1 MPSADRSALWAELS
15 QTNRLYRLEVPG
27 ASTTNASIDAL
38 RVEGWVQREAVSQLF
53 EMRIVCLSLR
63 ADLALS
69 SMIDQPLTLITV
81 LANGS
86 TGKRTGLIRAVESLG
101 SDGGLAR
108 YRLTLVPWIWL
119 ATQQGRSQVFQQR
132 SVADIIERVLAPYAD
147 AGSWAFSSEVS
158 GFLADAPIRTYCTQY
173 RESDFDF
180 FSRLLTEEGLA
191 WRIEEDE
198 KAPLG
203 HKLVIFSAND
213 AQPAD
218 PGSPIR
224 FHRKSSQERSDAV
237 QALVRRMRQ
246 SVAQVHLSAWNVD
259 GKRQLAGSAAAR
271 FAVGGK
277 NAPRIEYDDVLGLN
291 DRSRGW
297 DSNRTLE
304 RYAGLMME
312 AAECRADVMLGHSTV
327 RTLRAGT
334 RIEVDDAPALGLQAK
349 PALLLDTVE
358 HVGINNLPKD
368 TAASIA
374 AQLGDL
380 SEHLVFDRPCAS
392 VIAKDDVFGLVPTG
406 TGPHHDVTDVR
417 PQAQSLAAAKTLGY
431 ANSFSAVHVD
441 RPWRPV
447 LAAADGARLHAKP
460 TASGVHSAIVV
471 GPSGETSPNGADELY
486 CNDRGDV
493 RVRFHWQTESAGD
506 GDTQNNSSSDA
517 KDNRSTRW
525 IRVAQRQAGPGMGW
539 QWLPRIGQEVLVKF
553 VDLDVD
559 QPVIVGALYNGR
571 GDGGIEATPGGASRN
586 QEGSGQGQESDVFAQ
601 ARNGSPSAQA
611 NLAAGHA
618 PAWHG
623 ASADDK
629 GHRNAAALSGFK
641 TKEFGGE
648 GFSQLVFDD
657 SNQQL
662 RVQLHASTAHS
673 QLNLGHL
680 IHQADNF
687 RGSFRG
693 QGLELRTDGYAAL
706 RGGKGVLL
714 STYHGAG
721 GKQLEPV
728 GDFAP
733 GMALLKQVQQ
743 LGQALSEAAMKH
755 ATVQLA
761 GHVGADKANVS
772 QLDKER
778 APYAAMLHTASGMV
792 TGDTLETAYSDASD
806 KSIATG
812 DGKVPHTTDAVVAL
826 AARGGLAMVA
836 GQQLQM
842 VAGETATLA
851 SGGDINLA
859 LADVLRV
866 HSGQAIGL
874 LAGAQK
880 ADAEAGLSIIAGNDD
895 LDFQAQHD
903 ELRVQ
908 AKDALKIASTDKT
921 VEFAAKKK
929 IRIATAQGASITLQN
944 GDITFEC
951 PGKITYHAVQRKLAG
966 PTAKD
971 YRLPTF
977 VRSSLDASNIKFDL
991 RLADTPGKEGHALAY
1006 THWRIATGDAPE
1018 GLYTID
1024 EKSLVAEG
1032 ETDENGKIV
1041 LSDDQ
1046 EKALE
1051 QAFRAHVGSIWLVY
1065 PGQTA
1070 LLAGVQ
1076 ESSDWS
1082 PEDKMLHALDAAD
1095 FTDQREQTRYADP
1108 VRPNLSYAKEALR
1121 ASSETTFYDEIK
1133 K

>member
-1 MPSADRSALWAELS
+1 MPTRITTMPTADRSTLWAELS

-27 ASTTNASIDAL
+27 ASSNASIDAL
-38 RVEGWVQREAVSQLF
+38 RVEGWVQRETVSQPF

-63 ADLALS
+63 ADLPLT
-69 SMIDQPLTLITV
+69 SMIDQPLTLIAV

-86 TGKRTGLIRAVESLG
+86 LGKRTGLIRAVESLG

-132 SVADIIERVLAPYAD
+132 SVADVIERVLAPYAD
-147 AGSWAFSSEVS
+147 AGNWAFSSEVS
-158 GFLADAPIRTYCTQY
+158 GFLADAPVRTYCTQY

-198 KAPLG
+198 KAPMG
-203 HKLVIFSAND
+203 HKLVIFSSND
-213 AQPAD
+213 AQPVD

-291 DRSRGW
+291 DHSRGW

-334 RIEVDDAPALGLQAK
+334 RIDIDDAPALGLQAK

-380 SEHLVFDRPCAS
+380 SEHLVFDMPCAS
-392 VIAKDDVFGLVPTG
+392 VTSEADVFGLVPTA
-406 TGPHHDVTDVR
+406 TGSTHEGANDVR
-417 PQAQSLAAAKTLGY
+417 PQAQSLAAAKALGY
-431 ANSFSAVHVD
+431 ANSFSAVHVE

-471 GPSGETSPNGADELY
+471 GPSGETSPSGADELY

-493 RVRFHWQTESAGD
+493 RVRFHWQSNTAGNRGGN
-506 GDTQNNSSSDA
+506 GDNAQ
-517 KDNRSTRW
+517 DNRSTRW

-559 QPVIVGALYNGR
+559 QPVVVGALYNGR
-571 GDGGIEATPGGASRN
+571 GDGGIAPTPGGASRN
-586 QEGSGQGQESDVFAQ
+586 QERSGQGQEADVFAQ
-601 ARNGSPSAQA
+601 AHNAAPSAQA

-641 TKEFGGE
+641 TKEFGGD

-721 GKQLEPV
+721 GKRLEPV

-743 LGQALSEAAMKH
+743 LGQALSEASMKH
-755 ATVQLA
+755 ETVQLA
-761 GHVGADKANVS
+761 GHIGADKTNDS

-778 APYAAMLHTASGMV
+778 APYAAMLHAVSGMV
-792 TGDTLETAYSDASD
+792 TDDALDAAYSDASG
-806 KSIATG
+806 KAVATG
-812 DGKVPHTTDAVVAL
+812 DGKVPHTTDAVIAL

-836 GQQLQM
+836 GQQLQI

-880 ADAEAGLSIIAGNDD
+880 ADAEAGLSIIAGSDD

-903 ELRVQ
+903 ELRIQ

-921 VEFAAKKK
+921 VEFASKKK

-966 PTAKD
+966 PTSSPYGLPLFPQSICIECMLKAAKSGA
-971 YRLPTF
+971 PF
-977 VRSSLDASNIKFDL
+977 S
-991 RLADTPGKEGHALAY
+991 AL
-1006 THWRIATGDAPE
+1006 
-1018 GLYTID
+1018 
-1024 EKSLVAEG
+1024 
-1032 ETDENGKIV
+1032 
-1041 LSDDQ
+1041 Q
-1046 EKALE
+1046 
-1051 QAFRAHVGSIWLVY
+1051 
-1065 PGQTA
+1065 
-1070 LLAGVQ
+1070 
-1076 ESSDWS
+1076 
-1082 PEDKMLHALDAAD
+1082 
-1095 FTDQREQTRYADP
+1095 
-1108 VRPNLSYAKEALR
+1108 
-1121 ASSETTFYDEIK
+1121 
-1133 K
+1133 

>member
-1 MPSADRSALWAELS
+1 MSNHGSVPVRTRSSSPSADRSALWAELS
-15 QTNRLYRLEVPG
+15 QTARLYRLEAPS
-27 ASTTNASIDAL
+27 ASSSSNSAARESIDAL

-53 EMRIVCLSLR
+53 ELRIVCLSLR

-69 SMIDQPLTLITV
+69 SLIDQPLTLVTV
-81 LANGS
+81 LADGAV
-86 TGKRTGLIRAVESLG
+86 GRRTGLIRAVESLG

-108 YRLTLVPWIWL
+108 YRLTLVPWLWL

-147 AGSWAFSSEVS
+147 AGSWAFSSEVNS
-158 GFLADAPIRTYCTQY
+158 FLADAPVRTYCTQY
-173 RESDFDF
+173 RESDYDF
-180 FSRLLTEEGLA
+180 FSRLLAEEGLA
-191 WRIEEDE
+191 WRIEEDAQ
-198 KAPLG
+198 APTG
-203 HKLVIFSAND
+203 HKLVIFSSND
-213 AQPAD
+213 TQPAD
-218 PGSPIR
+218 AGSPVR

-259 GKRQLAGSAAAR
+259 GKRQLTGSAPAR
-271 FAVGGK
+271 FPVGGK
-277 NAPRIEYDDVLGLN
+277 NAPRLEYDDVLGLN

-297 DSNRTLE
+297 DTNRTVE
-304 RYAGLMME
+304 RYAALMME
-312 AAECRADVMLGHSTV
+312 AAECRADLMLGHSTV

-334 RIEVDDAPALGLQAK
+334 RLEIDDAPALGLQAR

-374 AQLGDL
+374 AQLGEL
-380 SEHLVFDRPCAS
+380 TEHLVFDQPCAP
-392 VIAKDDVFGLVPTG
+392 VTAEADVFGLVSAATG
-406 TGPHHDVTDVR
+406 THNNTIH
-417 PQAQSLAAAKTLGY
+417 PQPQSLATAQAQGY
-431 ANSFSAVHVD
+431 ANSFSGVHAP
-441 RPWRPV
+441 RPWRPA
-447 LAAADGARLHAKP
+447 LAAADGARLHARP

-471 GPSGETSPNGADELY
+471 GPSGETTPNGADELY

-493 RVRFHWQTESAGD
+493 RVRFHWQNGSSDNG
-506 GDTQNNSSSDA
+506 NSSNGDNA
-517 KDNRSTRW
+517 QDNRSTRW

-571 GDGGIEATPGGASRN
+571 GDGGIAPAPGGASRAGEN
-586 QEGSGQGQESDVFAQ
+586 SEQGSNDVFAQ
-601 ARNGSPSAQA
+601 ANNASPSAQA

-618 PAWHG
+618 PPWHG

-721 GKQLEPV
+721 GQKLEPV
-728 GDFAP
+728 GDFAA

-743 LGQALSEAAMKH
+743 LGQALSDAARTH
-755 ATVQLA
+755 ETVQLA
-761 GHVGADKANVS
+761 GHIGASKANES

-778 APYAAMLHTASGMV
+778 APYAAMERTASGMV
-792 TGDTLETAYSDASD
+792 AADALDAAYTDAAD
-806 KSIATG
+806 KAIATG
-812 DGKVPHTTDAVVAL
+812 DGKVPDTSDAVIAL

-836 GQQLQM
+836 GQQLQ
-842 VAGETATLA
+842 VVSGETATLA

-866 HSGQAIGL
+866 HSGQAIGV

-880 ADAEAGLSIIAGNDD
+880 ADADTGLSVIAGNDD

-908 AKDALKIASTDKT
+908 AKDALKIASTDQT

-929 IRIATAQGASITLQN
+929 IRVATAQGASITLQD

-951 PGKITYHAVQRKLAG
+951 PGKITYHSVQRKLAG
-966 PTAKD
+966 PVQKS
-971 YRLPTF
+971 YPLPAF
-977 VRSSLDASNIKFDL
+977 PKSICVACLL
-991 RLADTPGKEGHALAY
+991 
-1006 THWRIATGDAPE
+1006 
-1018 GLYTID
+1018 
-1024 EKSLVAEG
+1024 KSLKSAP
-1032 ETDENGKIV
+1032 
-1041 LSDDQ
+1041 
-1046 EKALE
+1046 
-1051 QAFRAHVGSIWLVY
+1051 AFTQV
-1065 PGQTA
+1065 
-1070 LLAGVQ
+1070 
-1076 ESSDWS
+1076 E
-1082 PEDKMLHALDAAD
+1082 
-1095 FTDQREQTRYADP
+1095 
-1108 VRPNLSYAKEALR
+1108 
-1121 ASSETTFYDEIK
+1121 
-1133 K
+1133 

>member
-1 MPSADRSALWAELS
+1 MSIQGRVPLHARSSFALDRSALWAELS
-15 QTNRLYRLEVPG
+15 QTARLYRLEAPST
-27 ASTTNASIDAL
+27 ASSSSSTARESIDAL

-53 EMRIVCLSLR
+53 ELRVVCLSLR

-69 SMIDQPLTLITV
+69 SLIDQPLTLVTV
-81 LANGS
+81 LADGAL
-86 TGKRTGLIRAVESLG
+86 GRRTGLIRAVESLG

-108 YRLTLVPWIWL
+108 YRLTLVPWLWL

-147 AGSWAFSSEVS
+147 AGSWAFSSEVN

-180 FSRLLTEEGLA
+180 FSRLLAEEGLA
-191 WRIEEDE
+191 WRTEEDA
-198 KAPLG
+198 KAPMG
-203 HKLVIFSAND
+203 HKLVIFSSND
-213 AQPAD
+213 TQPAD
-218 PGSPIR
+218 TGSPVR

-259 GKRQLAGSAAAR
+259 GKRQLTGSAPAR
-271 FAVGGK
+271 FPVGGK
-277 NAPRIEYDDVLGLN
+277 NAPRLEYDDVLGLN

-297 DSNRTLE
+297 DTNRTLE
-304 RYAGLMME
+304 RYAALMME

-334 RIEVDDAPALGLQAK
+334 RIEIDDAPALGLQAK

-374 AQLGDL
+374 AQLGEL
-380 SEHLVFDRPCAS
+380 TEHLVFDQPCAP
-392 VIAKDDVFGLVPTG
+392 VIAEADVFGLVSAAAGNDIDGVQPQPQNLATA
-406 TGPHHDVTDVR
+406 
-417 PQAQSLAAAKTLGY
+417 QAQGY
-431 ANSFSAVHVD
+431 ANSFSGVHVP
-441 RPWRPV
+441 RPWRPA
-447 LAAADGARLHAKP
+447 LAAADGARLHARP

-471 GPSGETSPNGADELY
+471 GPSCETTPNGADELY

-493 RVRFHWQTESAGD
+493 RVRFHWQSGSNENGDSA
-506 GDTQNNSSSDA
+506 Q
-517 KDNRSTRW
+517 DNRSTRW

-571 GDGGIEATPGGASRN
+571 GDGGIAPTPGGASRAGETN
-586 QEGSGQGQESDVFAQ
+586 EDVFAQ
-601 ARNGSPSAQA
+601 AGNASPSAQA

-618 PAWHG
+618 PPWHG

-714 STYHGAG
+714 STYHGTG
-721 GKQLEPV
+721 GQKLEPV
-728 GDFAP
+728 GDFAA

-743 LGQALSEAAMKH
+743 LGQALSDAAKTH
-755 ATVQLA
+755 ETVQLA
-761 GHVGADKANVS
+761 GHIGASKADAS

-778 APYAAMLHTASGMV
+778 APYAAMERTASGMV
-792 TGDTLETAYSDASD
+792 AADALDTAYADAAD
-806 KSIATG
+806 KAIATG
-812 DGKVPHTTDAVVAL
+812 EGKVPHTSDAVIAL

-836 GQQLQM
+836 GQQLQI
-842 VAGETATLA
+842 VSGETATLA

-866 HSGQAIGL
+866 HSGQAIGV

-880 ADAEAGLSIIAGNDD
+880 ADADAGLSVIAGNDD

-903 ELRVQ
+903 ELRIQ
-908 AKDALKIASTDKT
+908 ARDALKIASTDQT

-929 IRIATAQGASITLQN
+929 IRIATAQGASITLQD

-966 PTAKD
+966 PVQKS
-971 YRLPTF
+971 YPLPAF
-977 VRSSLDASNIKFDL
+977 PKSICVACLL
-991 RLADTPGKEGHALAY
+991 
-1006 THWRIATGDAPE
+1006 
-1018 GLYTID
+1018 
-1024 EKSLVAEG
+1024 KSLKSAP
-1032 ETDENGKIV
+1032 
-1041 LSDDQ
+1041 
-1046 EKALE
+1046 
-1051 QAFRAHVGSIWLVY
+1051 AFTQV
-1065 PGQTA
+1065 
-1070 LLAGVQ
+1070 
-1076 ESSDWS
+1076 E
-1082 PEDKMLHALDAAD
+1082 
-1095 FTDQREQTRYADP
+1095 
-1108 VRPNLSYAKEALR
+1108 
-1121 ASSETTFYDEIK
+1121 
-1133 K
+1133 

>member
-15 QTNRLYRLEVPG
+15 QTNRLYRLETPG

-38 RVEGWVQREAVSQLF
+38 RVEGWVQREAVSQPF

-81 LANGS
+81 LDNGS

-158 GFLADAPIRTYCTQY
+158 GFLADAPVRTYCTQY

-198 KAPLG
+198 KAPRG
-203 HKLVIFSAND
+203 HKLVIFSTND

-259 GKRQLAGSAAAR
+259 GKRQLTGSAAAR

-392 VIAKDDVFGLVPTG
+392 VTAEDDVFGLVPTA
-406 TGPHHDVTDVR
+406 TGNSHDEANDVH

-431 ANSFSAVHVD
+431 ANSFSAVHVG

-447 LAAADGARLHAKP
+447 LASADGARLHAKP

-493 RVRFHWQTESAGD
+493 RVQFHWQTDSAG
-506 GDTQNNSSSDA
+506 GDAQNNGGDA

-571 GDGGIEATPGGASRN
+571 GDGGIEPTPGGASRN
-586 QEGSGQGQESDVFAQ
+586 QEGSAGQGQESDVFAQ

-623 ASADDK
+623 SSADDK

-641 TKEFGGE
+641 TKEFGGD

-714 STYHGAG
+714 STYHGTG

-755 ATVQLA
+755 ETVQFA
-761 GHVGADKANVS
+761 GHIGADKANTS

-792 TGDTLETAYSDASD
+792 TGDTLETAYSDASE

-836 GQQLQM
+836 GQQLQI

-880 ADAEAGLSIIAGNDD
+880 ADAEAGLSIIAGSDD

-966 PTAKD
+966 PTSLGADLPAFPESGSSHRSFVLVREVDDRPIPKQR
-971 YRLPTF
+971 YRITRANGQ
-977 VRSSLDASNIKFDL
+977 VIEGISNDK
-991 RLADTPGKEGHALAY
+991 
-1006 THWRIATGDAPE
+1006 
-1018 GLYTID
+1018 
-1024 EKSLVAEG
+1024 G
-1032 ETDENGKIV
+1032 ETAITDFDGFETMKI
-1041 LSDDQ
+1041 
-1046 EKALE
+1046 E
-1051 QAFRAHVGSIWLVY
+1051 F
-1065 PGQTA
+1065 
-1070 LLAGVQ
+1070 
-1076 ESSDWS
+1076 
-1082 PEDKMLHALDAAD
+1082 
-1095 FTDQREQTRYADP
+1095 
-1108 VRPNLSYAKEALR
+1108 LR
-1121 ASSETTFYDEIK
+1121 TTNA
-1133 K
+1133 

>member
-1 MPSADRSALWAELS
+1 MSNHGSVPLRMRSSSPSADRSALWAELS
-15 QTNRLYRLEVPG
+15 QTARLYRLEAPS
-27 ASTTNASIDAL
+27 ASSSSNSAARESIDAL

-53 EMRIVCLSLR
+53 ELRIVCLSLR

-69 SMIDQPLTLITV
+69 SLIDQPLTLVTV
-81 LANGS
+81 LADGS
-86 TGKRTGLIRAVESLG
+86 VGRRTGLIRAVESLG
-101 SDGGLAR
+101 ADGGLAR
-108 YRLTLVPWIWL
+108 YRLTLVPWLWL
-119 ATQQGRSQVFQQR
+119 ATRQGRSQVFQQR

-147 AGSWAFSSEVS
+147 AGSWAFSSEVNS
-158 GFLADAPIRTYCTQY
+158 FLADAPVRTYCTQY
-173 RESDFDF
+173 RESDYDF
-180 FSRLLTEEGLA
+180 FSRLLAEEGLA
-191 WRIEEDE
+191 WRIEEDAQ
-198 KAPLG
+198 APTG
-203 HKLVIFSAND
+203 HKLVIFSSND
-213 AQPAD
+213 TQPAD
-218 PGSPIR
+218 AGSPVR

-259 GKRQLAGSAAAR
+259 GKRQLTGSAPAR
-271 FAVGGK
+271 FPVGGK
-277 NAPRIEYDDVLGLN
+277 NAPRLEYEDVLGLN

-297 DSNRTLE
+297 DTNRTVE
-304 RYAGLMME
+304 RYAALMME
-312 AAECRADVMLGHSTV
+312 AAECRADLMLGHSTV

-334 RIEVDDAPALGLQAK
+334 RIEIDDAPALGLQAR

-374 AQLGDL
+374 AQLGEL
-380 SEHLVFDRPCAS
+380 TEHLVFDQPCAPVTAES
-392 VIAKDDVFGLVPTG
+392 DVFGLVSAATG
-406 TGPHHDVTDVR
+406 TSSDNDIY
-417 PQAQSLAAAKTLGY
+417 PQPQSLATAQAQGY
-431 ANSFSAVHVD
+431 ANSFSGVHAP
-441 RPWRPV
+441 RPWRPA
-447 LAAADGARLHAKP
+447 LAAADGARLHARP

-493 RVRFHWQTESAGD
+493 RVRFHWQNGSSD
-506 GDTQNNSSSDA
+506 NSNSSSNGDNA
-517 KDNRSTRW
+517 QDNRSTRW

-571 GDGGIEATPGGASRN
+571 GDGGIAPTPGGASRDSE
-586 QEGSGQGQESDVFAQ
+586 QGSNDSNDVFAQ
-601 ARNGSPSAQA
+601 ASNASPSAQA

-618 PAWHG
+618 PPWHG

-721 GKQLEPV
+721 GQKLEPV
-728 GDFAP
+728 GDFAA

-743 LGQALSEAAMKH
+743 LGQALSDAARTH
-755 ATVQLA
+755 ETVQLA
-761 GHVGADKANVS
+761 GHIGASKADES

-778 APYAAMLHTASGMV
+778 APYAAMERTASGMV
-792 TGDTLETAYSDASD
+792 AADALDTAYADAAD
-806 KSIATG
+806 KAIATG
-812 DGKVPHTTDAVVAL
+812 EGKVPHTSDAVIAL

-836 GQQLQM
+836 GQQLQ
-842 VAGETATLA
+842 VVSGETATLA

-866 HSGQAIGL
+866 HSGQAIGV

-880 ADAEAGLSIIAGNDD
+880 ADADTGLSVIAGNDD

-908 AKDALKIASTDKT
+908 AKEALKIASTDQT

-929 IRIATAQGASITLQN
+929 IRIATAQGASITLQD

-951 PGKITYHAVQRKLAG
+951 PGKITYHSVQRKLAG
-966 PTAKD
+966 PVQKS
-971 YRLPTF
+971 YPLPAF
-977 VRSSLDASNIKFDL
+977 PKSICVACLL
-991 RLADTPGKEGHALAY
+991 
-1006 THWRIATGDAPE
+1006 
-1018 GLYTID
+1018 
-1024 EKSLVAEG
+1024 KSLKSAP
-1032 ETDENGKIV
+1032 
-1041 LSDDQ
+1041 
-1046 EKALE
+1046 
-1051 QAFRAHVGSIWLVY
+1051 AFTQV
-1065 PGQTA
+1065 
-1070 LLAGVQ
+1070 
-1076 ESSDWS
+1076 E
-1082 PEDKMLHALDAAD
+1082 
-1095 FTDQREQTRYADP
+1095 
-1108 VRPNLSYAKEALR
+1108 
-1121 ASSETTFYDEIK
+1121 
-1133 K
+1133 

>member
-38 RVEGWVQREAVSQLF
+38 RVEGWVQREAVSQPF

-69 SMIDQPLTLITV
+69 SMIDQPLTLVTV

-158 GFLADAPIRTYCTQY
+158 GFLADAPVRTYCTQY

-392 VIAKDDVFGLVPTG
+392 VIAEDDVFGLVPTG
-406 TGPHHDVTDVR
+406 TGPHDDVNDVR
-417 PQAQSLAAAKTLGY
+417 PQAQSLTAAKTLGY

-447 LAAADGARLHAKP
+447 LAAADGARLHVKP

-506 GDTQNNSSSDA
+506 GDTQNNSGGDA

-586 QEGSGQGQESDVFAQ
+586 QESDVFAQ

-761 GHVGADKANVS
+761 GHIGADKANDS
-772 QLDKER
+772 RLDKER
-778 APYAAMLHTASGMV
+778 APYAAMLHVASGMV
-792 TGDTLETAYSDASD
+792 TGDTLDTAYSDASD

-880 ADAEAGLSIIAGNDD
+880 ADAEAGLSIIAGSDD

-929 IRIATAQGASITLQN
+929 IRVATAQGASITLQN

-966 PTAKD
+966 PTSLQHPLPANPDAAPFQRKYVIRRATD
-971 YRLPTF
+971 NQPIPHQKYRITMDDG
-977 VRSSLDASNIKFDL
+977 RTI
-991 RLADTPGKEGHALAY
+991 EGVS
-1006 THWRIATGDAPE
+1006 D
-1018 GLYTID
+1018 D
-1024 EKSLVAEG
+1024 KG
-1032 ETDENGKIV
+1032 ETEFAK
-1041 LSDDQ
+1041 SDGIQNVVIELLYD
-1046 EKALE
+1046 
-1051 QAFRAHVGSIWLVY
+1051 RA
-1065 PGQTA
+1065 
-1070 LLAGVQ
+1070 
-1076 ESSDWS
+1076 
-1082 PEDKMLHALDAAD
+1082 
-1095 FTDQREQTRYADP
+1095 
-1108 VRPNLSYAKEALR
+1108 
-1121 ASSETTFYDEIK
+1121 
-1133 K
+1133 

>member
-15 QTNRLYRLEVPG
+15 QAARLYRLEAPSA
-27 ASTTNASIDAL
+27 ASSSSSAARESIDAL

-53 EMRIVCLSLR
+53 ELRIVCLSLR

-69 SMIDQPLTLITV
+69 SLIDQPLTLVTV

-86 TGKRTGLIRAVESLG
+86 LAKRTGLIRAVESLG

-108 YRLTLVPWIWL
+108 YRLTLVPWLWL

-147 AGSWAFSSEVS
+147 AGSWAFSSEVN
-158 GFLADAPIRTYCTQY
+158 GFLADAPVRTYCTQY

-180 FSRLLTEEGLA
+180 FSRLLAEEGLA
-191 WRIEEDE
+191 WRTEEDA
-198 KAPLG
+198 KAPMG
-203 HKLVIFSAND
+203 HKLVIFSSND
-213 AQPAD
+213 TQPAD
-218 PGSPIR
+218 VGSPVR

-259 GKRQLAGSAAAR
+259 GKRQLAGSAPAR
-271 FAVGGK
+271 FPVGGK
-277 NAPRIEYDDVLGLN
+277 NAPRLEYDDVLGLN

-297 DSNRTLE
+297 DTNRTLE
-304 RYAGLMME
+304 RYAALMME

-334 RIEVDDAPALGLQAK
+334 RIEIDDAPALGLQAK

-374 AQLGDL
+374 AQLGEL
-380 SEHLVFDRPCAS
+380 AEHLVFDQPCAPVTAES
-392 VIAKDDVFGLVPTG
+392 NVFGLVSAATNADNDIHPQPQNLATA
-406 TGPHHDVTDVR
+406 
-417 PQAQSLAAAKTLGY
+417 QAQGY
-431 ANSFSAVHVD
+431 ANSFSGVHVP
-441 RPWRPV
+441 RPWRPA

-493 RVRFHWQTESAGD
+493 RVRFHWQSGSNENGDSA
-506 GDTQNNSSSDA
+506 Q
-517 KDNRSTRW
+517 DNRSTRW

-559 QPVIVGALYNGR
+559 QPVIIGALYNGR
-571 GDGGIEATPGGASRN
+571 GDGGIAPTPGGASR
-586 QEGSGQGQESDVFAQ
+586 GSENSENDNDVFAQ
-601 ARNGSPSAQA
+601 AGNASPSAQA

-618 PAWHG
+618 PPWHG

-721 GKQLEPV
+721 GQKLEPV
-728 GDFAP
+728 GDFAA

-743 LGQALSEAAMKH
+743 LGQALSDAAKTH
-755 ATVQLA
+755 ETVQLA
-761 GHVGADKANVS
+761 GHIGSNKADES

-778 APYAAMLHTASGMV
+778 APYAAMEHTASGMV
-792 TGDTLETAYSDASD
+792 TADALDTAYADAAD
-806 KSIATG
+806 KAIATG
-812 DGKVPHTTDAVVAL
+812 EGKVPHTSDAVIAL

-836 GQQLQM
+836 GQQLQILS
-842 VAGETATLA
+842 GETATLA

-880 ADAEAGLSIIAGNDD
+880 ADADAGLSVIAGNDD

-903 ELRVQ
+903 ELRIQ
-908 AKDALKIASTDKT
+908 AKEALKIASTDQT

-929 IRIATAQGASITLQN
+929 IRIATAQGASITLQD
-944 GDITFEC
+944 GDITFEA

-966 PTAKD
+966 PTSSP
-971 YRLPTF
+971 YGLPLF
-977 VRSSLDASNIKFDL
+977 PQSICIECMLKAAQSGAPFS
-991 RLADTPGKEGHALAY
+991 AL
-1006 THWRIATGDAPE
+1006 
-1018 GLYTID
+1018 
-1024 EKSLVAEG
+1024 
-1032 ETDENGKIV
+1032 
-1041 LSDDQ
+1041 Q
-1046 EKALE
+1046 
-1051 QAFRAHVGSIWLVY
+1051 
-1065 PGQTA
+1065 
-1070 LLAGVQ
+1070 
-1076 ESSDWS
+1076 
-1082 PEDKMLHALDAAD
+1082 
-1095 FTDQREQTRYADP
+1095 
-1108 VRPNLSYAKEALR
+1108 
-1121 ASSETTFYDEIK
+1121 
-1133 K
+1133 

>member
-1 MPSADRSALWAELS
+1 M
-15 QTNRLYRLEVPG
+15 
-27 ASTTNASIDAL
+27 
-38 RVEGWVQREAVSQLF
+38 QREAVSQPF

-69 SMIDQPLTLITV
+69 SMIDQPLTLVTV
-81 LANGS
+81 LASGS

-147 AGSWAFSSEVS
+147 AGSWAVSSEVS

-392 VIAKDDVFGLVPTG
+392 VTAEDDVFGLVPTA
-406 TGPHHDVTDVR
+406 TGSAHDETNDVR

-493 RVRFHWQTESAGD
+493 RVRFHWQTNDSAGGDAQGTD
-506 GDTQNNSSSDA
+506 GGDA
-517 KDNRSTRW
+517 KDNLSTRW

-571 GDGGIEATPGGASRN
+571 GDGGIEPTPGGASRN
-586 QEGSGQGQESDVFAQ
+586 QEGSASQGQQSDVFAQ

-623 ASADDK
+623 SSADDK

-728 GDFAP
+728 GDFAA

-755 ATVQLA
+755 ETVQLA
-761 GHVGADKANVS
+761 GHIGSDKANAS

-778 APYAAMLHTASGMV
+778 APYAAMEHAASGMV
-792 TGDTLETAYSDASD
+792 AGDALETAYSDASE
-806 KSIATG
+806 KSVATG

-826 AARGGLAMVA
+826 AARGGLAMIA

-880 ADAEAGLSIIAGNDD
+880 ADAESGLSIIAGSDD

-921 VEFAAKKK
+921 VEFAAQKK
-929 IRIATAQGASITLQN
+929 IRVATAQGASITLQN

-951 PGKITYHAVQRKLAG
+951 PGKITYHAIQRKLAG
-966 PTAKD
+966 PVRQN
-971 YRLPTF
+971 YPLPQF
-977 VRSSLDASNIKFDL
+977 PRSAIDGELKFDL
-991 RLADTPGKEGHALAY
+991 VLKDMPGPHGVPHINTDWRIVRAETPAAALISAEEILSGCSDDDGKLALGDVDERQLHEAWNRTPNALWIVSEGHAHELAL
-1006 THWRIATGDAPE
+1006 TRDPDGW
-1018 GLYTID
+1018 
-1024 EKSLVAEG
+1024 
-1032 ETDENGKIV
+1032 TDEQQRAHAMDAMGY
-1041 LSDDQ
+1041 SDD
-1046 EKALE
+1046 LE
-1051 QAFRAHVGSIWLVY
+1051 MVGDDGTDVFHR
-1065 PGQTA
+1065 T
-1070 LLAGVQ
+1070 LAERDLRLSTGAG
-1076 ESSDWS
+1076 
-1082 PEDKMLHALDAAD
+1082 ML
-1095 FTDQREQTRYADP
+1095 
-1108 VRPNLSYAKEALR
+1108 KK
-1121 ASSETTFYDEIK
+1121 IK
-1133 K
+1133 G

>member
-15 QTNRLYRLEVPG
+15 QTNRIYRLEAPGG
-27 ASTTNASIDAL
+27 ASTNASIDAL

-63 ADLALS
+63 ADLTLS
-69 SMIDQPLTLITV
+69 SMIDQPLTLVTV

-86 TGKRTGLIRAVESLG
+86 LGKRTGLIRAVESLG

-108 YRLTLVPWIWL
+108 YRLTLVPWLWL

-158 GFLADAPIRTYCTQY
+158 GFLADAPVRIYCTQY

-198 KAPLG
+198 KAPMG
-203 HKLVIFSAND
+203 HKLVIFAAND

-218 PGSPIR
+218 PGSPLR

-334 RIEVDDAPALGLQAK
+334 RIDVDDAPALGLQAK

-380 SEHLVFDRPCAS
+380 SEHLVFDGPCAS
-392 VIAKDDVFGLVPTG
+392 VTSEADVFGLVPTTADSAQEG
-406 TGPHHDVTDVR
+406 ANDVR
-417 PQAQSLAAAKTLGY
+417 PQAQSLKAAQALGY
-431 ANSFSAVHVD
+431 ANSFSAVHVG

-493 RVRFHWQTESAGD
+493 RVRFHWQ
-506 GDTQNNSSSDA
+506 NNSTGNGGQDNGGNA
-517 KDNRSTRW
+517 PQDNRSTRW

-559 QPVIVGALYNGR
+559 QPVIVGAVYNGR
-571 GDGGIEATPGGASRN
+571 GDGGIAPTPGGASRN
-586 QEGSGQGQESDVFAQ
+586 QERPGEGGGQGQEADVFAQ
-601 ARNGSPSAQA
+601 AHNGSPSAQA
-611 NLAAGHA
+611 NLAAGNA

-641 TKEFGGE
+641 TKEFGGT

-721 GKQLEPV
+721 GQRLEPA
-728 GDFAP
+728 GDFAA

-761 GHVGADKANVS
+761 GHVGADKANDS
-772 QLDKER
+772 RLDKER
-778 APYAAMLHTASGMV
+778 APYAAMQHAASGMV
-792 TGDTLETAYSDASD
+792 TGDALDAAYADASG
-806 KSIATG
+806 KAIATG

-836 GQQLQM
+836 GQQLQI

-880 ADAEAGLSIIAGNDD
+880 ADAEAGLSIIAGSDD

-908 AKDALKIASTDKT
+908 AKDGLKIASTDKT
-921 VEFAAKKK
+921 VEFAAQKK
-929 IRIATAQGASITLQN
+929 IRFATAQGASITLQN

-951 PGKITYHAVQRKLAG
+951 PGKITYRAVQRKLAG
-966 PTAKD
+966 PVKGSFP
-971 YRLPTF
+971 LPQF
-977 VRSSLDASNIKFDL
+977 PNSVCI
-991 RLADTPGKEGHALAY
+991 PC
-1006 THWRIATGDAPE
+1006 
-1018 GLYTID
+1018 
-1024 EKSLVAEG
+1024 
-1032 ETDENGKIV
+1032 
-1041 LSDDQ
+1041 
-1046 EKALE
+1046 
-1051 QAFRAHVGSIWLVY
+1051 
-1065 PGQTA
+1065 
-1070 LLAGVQ
+1070 
-1076 ESSDWS
+1076 
-1082 PEDKMLHALDAAD
+1082 ML
-1095 FTDQREQTRYADP
+1095 
-1108 VRPNLSYAKEALR
+1108 KALR
-1121 ASSETTFYDEIK
+1121 AGSPVAAVLS
-1133 K
+1133 

>member
-15 QTNRLYRLEVPG
+15 QTARLYRLEAPSA
-27 ASTTNASIDAL
+27 ASSSSSTVRESIDAL

-53 EMRIVCLSLR
+53 ELRIVCLSLR

-69 SMIDQPLTLITV
+69 SLIDQPLTLVTV
-81 LANGS
+81 LADGS
-86 TGKRTGLIRAVESLG
+86 LGRRTGLIRAVESLG

-108 YRLTLVPWIWL
+108 YRLTLVPWLWL

-147 AGSWAFSSEVS
+147 AGSWAFSSEVN
-158 GFLADAPIRTYCTQY
+158 GFLADAPVRTYCTQY

-180 FSRLLTEEGLA
+180 FSRLLAEEGLA
-191 WRIEEDE
+191 WRTEEDA
-198 KAPLG
+198 KAPMG
-203 HKLVIFSAND
+203 HKLVIFSSND
-213 AQPAD
+213 TQPAD
-218 PGSPIR
+218 AGSPVR

-259 GKRQLAGSAAAR
+259 GKRQLTGSAPAR
-271 FAVGGK
+271 FPVGGK
-277 NAPRIEYDDVLGLN
+277 NAPRLEYDDVLGLN

-297 DSNRTLE
+297 DTNRTLE
-304 RYAGLMME
+304 RYAALMME
-312 AAECRADVMLGHSTV
+312 AAECRADLMLGHSTV

-334 RIEVDDAPALGLQAK
+334 RIEIDDAPALGLQAK

-374 AQLGDL
+374 AQLGEL
-380 SEHLVFDRPCAS
+380 TEHLVFDSPCTAVTAES
-392 VIAKDDVFGLVPTG
+392 DVFGLVSAATG
-406 TGPHHDVTDVR
+406 TRSDNDDIYPQPQNLATA
-417 PQAQSLAAAKTLGY
+417 QAQGY
-431 ANSFSAVHVD
+431 ANSFSGVHAP
-441 RPWRPV
+441 RPWRPA
-447 LAAADGARLHAKP
+447 LTAADGARLHARP

-493 RVRFHWQTESAGD
+493 RVRFHWQNGASENGDSAP
-506 GDTQNNSSSDA
+506 
-517 KDNRSTRW
+517 DNRNTRW

-571 GDGGIEATPGGASRN
+571 GDGGIAPTPGGASRASEN
-586 QEGSGQGQESDVFAQ
+586 SENDNDVFAQ
-601 ARNGSPSAQA
+601 AGNASPSAQA

-618 PAWHG
+618 PPWHG

-721 GKQLEPV
+721 GQKLEPV
-728 GDFAP
+728 GDFAA

-743 LGQALSEAAMKH
+743 LGQALSDATKTHE
-755 ATVQLA
+755 TVQLA
-761 GHVGADKANVS
+761 GHIGANKADES

-778 APYAAMLHTASGMV
+778 APYAAMERTASGMV
-792 TGDTLETAYSDASD
+792 TADALDAAYADAAD
-806 KSIATG
+806 KVVATG
-812 DGKVPHTTDAVVAL
+812 EGKVPHTSDAVVAL

-836 GQQLQM
+836 GQQLQI
-842 VAGETATLA
+842 VSGETATLA

-880 ADAEAGLSIIAGNDD
+880 ADAEAGLSVIAGNDD

-903 ELRVQ
+903 ELRIQ
-908 AKDALKIASTDKT
+908 AKEALKIASTNQT

-929 IRIATAQGASITLQN
+929 IRIATAQGASITLQD

-951 PGKITYHAVQRKLAG
+951 PGKITYHSVQRKLAG
-966 PTAKD
+966 PTSSP
-971 YRLPTF
+971 YGLPLSPQSICIECMLKAAQSGAPF
-977 VRSSLDASNIKFDL
+977 S
-991 RLADTPGKEGHALAY
+991 AL
-1006 THWRIATGDAPE
+1006 
-1018 GLYTID
+1018 
-1024 EKSLVAEG
+1024 
-1032 ETDENGKIV
+1032 
-1041 LSDDQ
+1041 Q
-1046 EKALE
+1046 
-1051 QAFRAHVGSIWLVY
+1051 
-1065 PGQTA
+1065 
-1070 LLAGVQ
+1070 
-1076 ESSDWS
+1076 
-1082 PEDKMLHALDAAD
+1082 
-1095 FTDQREQTRYADP
+1095 
-1108 VRPNLSYAKEALR
+1108 
-1121 ASSETTFYDEIK
+1121 
-1133 K
+1133 

>member
-15 QTNRLYRLEVPG
+15 QTARLYRLEAPSA
-27 ASTTNASIDAL
+27 ASSSSSAARESIDAL
-38 RVEGWVQREAVSQLF
+38 RVEGWVQREAVSQLS
-53 EMRIVCLSLR
+53 ELRIVCLSLR

-69 SMIDQPLTLITV
+69 SLIDQPLTLVTV
-81 LANGS
+81 LADGS
-86 TGKRTGLIRAVESLG
+86 LAKRTGLIRAVESLG

-108 YRLTLVPWIWL
+108 YRLTLVPWLWL

-147 AGSWAFSSEVS
+147 AGSWAFSSEVN
-158 GFLADAPIRTYCTQY
+158 GFLADAPVRTYCTQY

-180 FSRLLTEEGLA
+180 FSRLLAEEGLA
-191 WRIEEDE
+191 WRIEEDA
-198 KAPLG
+198 KAPMG
-203 HKLVIFSAND
+203 HKLVIFSSND
-213 AQPAD
+213 TQPAD
-218 PGSPIR
+218 AGSPVR

-259 GKRQLAGSAAAR
+259 GKRQLTGSAPAR
-271 FAVGGK
+271 FPVGGK
-277 NAPRIEYDDVLGLN
+277 NAPRLEYDDVLGLN

-297 DSNRTLE
+297 DTNRTLE
-304 RYAGLMME
+304 RYAALMME

-334 RIEVDDAPALGLQAK
+334 RIEIDDAPALGLQTK

-374 AQLGDL
+374 AQLGEL
-380 SEHLVFDRPCAS
+380 TEHLVFDQPCAPVTAES
-392 VIAKDDVFGLVPTG
+392 NVFGLVSSATATNNDIHPQPQNLATA
-406 TGPHHDVTDVR
+406 
-417 PQAQSLAAAKTLGY
+417 QAQGY
-431 ANSFSAVHVD
+431 ANSFSGVHAP
-441 RPWRPV
+441 RPWRPA

-493 RVRFHWQTESAGD
+493 RVRFHWQNGSSENGSNGDSA
-506 GDTQNNSSSDA
+506 Q
-517 KDNRSTRW
+517 DNRSTRW

-571 GDGGIEATPGGASRN
+571 GDGGIAPTPGGASRAGETN
-586 QEGSGQGQESDVFAQ
+586 EDVFAQ
-601 ARNGSPSAQA
+601 ASNASPSAQA

-618 PAWHG
+618 PPWHG

-721 GKQLEPV
+721 GQKLEPV
-728 GDFAP
+728 GDFAA

-743 LGQALSEAAMKH
+743 LGQALSDAAKTHEA
-755 ATVQLA
+755 VQLA
-761 GHVGADKANVS
+761 GHIGANKADES

-778 APYAAMLHTASGMV
+778 APYAAMERTASGMV
-792 TGDTLETAYSDASD
+792 TADALDTAYADAAD
-806 KSIATG
+806 KAIATG
-812 DGKVPHTTDAVVAL
+812 EGKVPHTSDAVVAL

-836 GQQLQM
+836 GQQLQI
-842 VAGETATLA
+842 VSGETATLA

-880 ADAEAGLSIIAGNDD
+880 ADADTGLSVIAGNDD
-895 LDFQAQHD
+895 LDFQAQYD
-903 ELRVQ
+903 ELRIQ
-908 AKDALKIASTDKT
+908 AKDALKIASTDQT

-929 IRIATAQGASITLQN
+929 IRIATAQGASITLQD

-951 PGKITYHAVQRKLAG
+951 PGKITYHSVQRKLAG
-966 PTAKD
+966 PTSSP
-971 YRLPTF
+971 YGLPLF
-977 VRSSLDASNIKFDL
+977 PQSICIECMLKAAQSGAPFS
-991 RLADTPGKEGHALAY
+991 AL
-1006 THWRIATGDAPE
+1006 
-1018 GLYTID
+1018 
-1024 EKSLVAEG
+1024 
-1032 ETDENGKIV
+1032 
-1041 LSDDQ
+1041 Q
-1046 EKALE
+1046 
-1051 QAFRAHVGSIWLVY
+1051 
-1065 PGQTA
+1065 
-1070 LLAGVQ
+1070 
-1076 ESSDWS
+1076 
-1082 PEDKMLHALDAAD
+1082 
-1095 FTDQREQTRYADP
+1095 
-1108 VRPNLSYAKEALR
+1108 
-1121 ASSETTFYDEIK
+1121 
-1133 K
+1133 